1 MSNTVLVYLT
11 SCEGD
16 FSFDR
21 VTVWVVVPQDDVV
34 VGGGGYRYVEK
45 DLVLQ
50 LRKSGVASPRV
61 VGEDGIVVADPDG
74 RVFVSPVAVL
84 HLVLEL
90 MERGQ
95 VVEPLDLVA
104 LQADH
109 TTTTLAL
116 AAICI
121 IAEIFYYF

>member
-1 MSNTVLVYLT
+1 MFYLT
-11 SCEGD
+11 SGEGD

-21 VTVWVVVPQDDVV
+21 LTIWVAVPQDDVV
-34 VGGGGYRYVEK
+34 VGGGGDRYVEK

-61 VGEDGIVVADPDG
+61 VGEDGVVVADPDG
-74 RVFVSPVAVL
+74 RVFVRPIAVL

-109 TTTTLAL
+109 PTTTLAL
-116 AAICI
+116 AAICVI
-121 IAEIFYYF
+121 QFDYFYL